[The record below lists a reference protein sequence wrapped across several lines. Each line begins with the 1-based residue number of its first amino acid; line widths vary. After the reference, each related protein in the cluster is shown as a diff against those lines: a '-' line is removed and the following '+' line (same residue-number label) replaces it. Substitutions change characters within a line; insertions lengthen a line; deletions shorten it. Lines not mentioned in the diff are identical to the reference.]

1 MTVAIVVD
9 PVYPYLK
16 ELSEE
21 MHVWAVDTPAN
32 RATTEILWKSAGPYS
47 AYRGLTVFDVND
59 PAATEKNCLGII
71 YVVDLHHGELS
82 TGSKIDALQV
92 VGTELTEKLREELQ
106 TYGFANF
113 QPTKDG
119 FVASS

>member
-9 PVYPYLK
+9 PGYPYLK

-21 MHVWAVDTPAN
+21 MPVWAVNSPAN
-32 RATTEILWKSAGPYS
+32 RATAEELWKFAESPNAF
-47 AYRGLTVFDVND
+47 RGLTVFDIND
-59 PAATEKNCLGII
+59 TTAAEKNCLNILDM
-71 YVVDLHHGELS
+71 VDLHHGELS
-82 TGSKIDALQV
+82 SGSKIGALRV
-92 VGTELTEKLREELQ
+92 VGTKLTDKLREELQ

-119 FVASS
+119 FVASL